1 MSFEDL
7 PGYFELYS
15 EGLHTQETAIFHKY
29 HHNWSCGGNRHPWAQ
44 EEIKGRLRSRVDSAF
59 EQLEGKESNRACP

>member
-44 EEIKGRLRSRVDSAF
+44 EEIKGRFSI
-59 EQLEGKESNRACP
+59 